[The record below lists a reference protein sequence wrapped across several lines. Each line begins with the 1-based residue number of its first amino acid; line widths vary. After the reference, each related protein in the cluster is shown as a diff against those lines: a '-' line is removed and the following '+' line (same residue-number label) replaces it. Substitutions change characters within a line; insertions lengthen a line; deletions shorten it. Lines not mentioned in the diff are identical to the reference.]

1 MALIGRHLNK
11 KHKLGAQ
18 HALYRR
24 DGKWFHHLKQFPGV
38 LCDENGFILFQ
49 TEEDYKKHPGLQHA
63 QDLHA
68 PDGIASFPGYVRF
81 PDKASTGKRSEEVRA
96 LKAKCEALEAENLR
110 LHRKIAKLE
119 AQLIS
124 ARNGIMAHLENTPAE
139 KLTKPQL
146 ANLAAKGPTK
156 SHPV

>member
-1 MALIGRHLNK
+1 MPAIGRHLNA

-38 LCDENGFILFQ
+38 LCDEHGFIFFQ
-49 TEEDYKKHPGLQHA
+49 TKEEYKGHSGLRHG
-63 QDLHA
+63 QDLHV

-81 PDKASTGKRSEEVRA
+81 PENDGSAKSSDAVRA

-110 LHRKIAKLE
+110 
-119 AQLIS
+119 
-124 ARNGIMAHLENTPAE
+124 
-139 KLTKPQL
+139 
-146 ANLAAKGPTK
+146 
-156 SHPV
+156 